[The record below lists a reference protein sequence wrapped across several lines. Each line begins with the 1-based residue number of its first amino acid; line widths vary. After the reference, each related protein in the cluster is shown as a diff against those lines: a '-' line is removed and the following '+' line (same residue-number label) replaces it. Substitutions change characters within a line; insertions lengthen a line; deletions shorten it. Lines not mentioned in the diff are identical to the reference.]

1 MTYLSNQVGDIS
13 GQKLRACWL
22 KCSLALTAVLN
33 TKRRITHLVKAFYS
47 CWHLMFLCFCPT
59 QRFLCL
65 CVFCSCVEISR
76 EYFAV
81 HVARFALPW
90 CWRWFCYFFVS
101 LCLCVSVARI
111 RDREGEGYCSFSGM
125 KRPQRVG
132 TSCFFLHIFFWLTV
146 PISLHLHWAFPLI
159 SDNKSSEYEHR
170 QLFTK
175 NRNCSVKSVS
185 LKLPQKL
192 RSCESEIA
200 LTSQ

>member
-1 MTYLSNQVGDIS
+1 MGLMISFLSPSCFQGLYYCICQTNSLSTVVLPAMTYLSKQVGDIS

-33 TKRRITHLVKAFYS
+33 TKRRFTHLLKAFYS
-47 CWHLMFLCFCPT
+47 CWHHLFLCFCPT

-81 HVARFALPW
+81 HVTWFALPW

-132 TSCFFLHIFFWLTV
+132 TFFVFVLHFFFWLTV
-146 PISLHLHWAFPLI
+146 PNFTAFTL
-159 SDNKSSEYEHR
+159 SFSTY
-170 QLFTK
+170 FG
-175 NRNCSVKSVS
+175 
-185 LKLPQKL
+185 
-192 RSCESEIA
+192 
-200 LTSQ
+200 